1 MKGQTNQ
8 WEDNIELVTER
19 KFGLFGAVMMGL
31 GAAIGF
37 EVFVLLDYA
46 YFHLAG
52 PSMIS
57 ALFLCGFIN
66 ILTMFS
72 YSELSAAIPK
82 MGGEYTYT
90 KAAFGGLTAFMAGC
104 LRWLASV
111 FGAAL
116 AAIVFTRQLG
126 YFFSILVPMS
136 RSFILVNTPL
146 IVAILVII
154 LAVLDIRG
162 VKEVTTL
169 IVGAFLAIFVFFLAN
184 GLSHGI
190 APPEVLPTPSFGGLS
205 GFFAATAYTFTMFV
219 GMRALVAGAP
229 QIKDPGKNVPKALL
243 LSTVLLI
250 AVYCSVAYVA
260 VGVVPL
266 GDYDEP
272 FLNLAAAN
280 IMGGI
285 GGILFA
291 VAGMVASVSSVA
303 TAMMVQSS
311 LLGGMSRDGY
321 LPKVLLRVHRRFG
334 TRYVAVI
341 ASSLF
346 VIMFSV
352 IGAVEFLGYA
362 ASFGSLLVFA
372 LVNLSLMKLREKEP
386 HLKRPFK
393 APLYPLT
400 PIAGIVL
407 SFLLLVFPMI
417 LRDVNAESALI
428 SSLGLVALVLATYY
442 LRMVGRYRLRV
453 AMGGVSLGM
462 GILLALLAY
471 LSETSFELLI
481 IRRFPPSV
489 LVFVSAVSILAGI
502 LNITAHARK
511 IF

>member
-1 MKGQTNQ
+1 
-8 WEDNIELVTER
+8 
-19 KFGLFGAVMMGL
+19 MGL
-31 GAAIGF
+31 GGAIGF
-37 EVFVLLDYA
+37 EIFVLLDYA
-46 YFHLAG
+46 YFDLAG
-52 PSMIS
+52 PSMVS

-66 ILTMFS
+66 LLTMFS

-82 MGGEYTYT
+82 VGGEYTYT

-111 FGAAL
+111 FGGAL
-116 AAIVFTRQLG
+116 AAVVFAQQLA
-126 YFFSILVPMS
+126 YFFSIVFPIVS
-136 RSFILVNTPL
+136 VNTPL
-146 IVAILVII
+146 IAAIVVII
-154 LAVLDIRG
+154 LATLDIRG

-169 IVGAFLAIFVFFLAN
+169 IVVAFLAIFAVFLAS
-184 GLSHGI
+184 GLWYGLT
-190 APPEVLPTPSFGGLS
+190 PPEVLPRPSPGGLS

-243 LSTVLLI
+243 LSTVLLT

-260 VGVVPL
+260 VGIVPA
-266 GDYDEP
+266 GDSVESP
-272 FLNLAAAN
+272 LLNFAAAE

-285 GGILFA
+285 GGLLFA
-291 VAGMVASVSSVA
+291 IAGMVASVSSVG

-311 LLGGMSRDGY
+311 ILGGMSRDGY

-334 TRYVAVI
+334 TRYMAVI

-346 VIMFSV
+346 VILFSV
-352 IGAVEFLGYA
+352 IGAVEFLVYA
-362 ASFGSLLVFA
+362 ATFGSLLVFA

-393 APLYPLT
+393 APLYPIT
-400 PIAGIVL
+400 PIAGIVM
-407 SFLLLVFPMI
+407 SFLLLVFPVF
-417 LRDVNAESALI
+417 LRDVNAESALV
-428 SSLGLVALVLATYY
+428 SGLGLLALVLATYY

-462 GILLALLAY
+462 GALLALLAY
-471 LSETSFELLI
+471 LTKTGFEPLI
-481 IRRFPPSV
+481 IPRFPLYV
-489 LVFVSAVSILAGI
+489 LIFVSAVSILAGI
-502 LNITAHARK
+502 LNVTARTRK

>member
-1 MKGQTNQ
+1 M
-8 WEDNIELVTER
+8 VAER
-19 KFGLFGAVMMGL
+19 KLGLFGAVMMGL

-37 EVFVLLDYA
+37 EIFVLLDYA

-52 PSMIS
+52 SSMVS
-57 ALFLCGFIN
+57 ALVLCGFIN

-72 YSELSAAIPK
+72 YSELSAAIPE

-90 KAAFGGLTAFMAGC
+90 KAAFGGLTAFMSGC

-116 AAIVFTRQLG
+116 AAIVFTRQLA
-126 YFFSILVPMS
+126 YFSSILVPMS

-154 LAVLDIRG
+154 FAVLDIRG
-162 VKEVTTL
+162 VREVTTL
-169 IVGAFLAIFVFFLAN
+169 IVGAFLAIFVFFLVN
-184 GLSHGI
+184 GLWQGVT
-190 APPEVLPTPSFGGLS
+190 PPEVLPAPSFGGLS

-229 QIKDPGKNVPKALL
+229 QIENPGKNVPKALL
-243 LSTVLLI
+243 LSTVLLV
-250 AVYCSVAYVA
+250 AVYCGVAYVA

-266 GDYDEP
+266 GDYNEP

-280 IMGGI
+280 VIGGI
-285 GGILFA
+285 GGALFA
-291 VAGMVASVSSVA
+291 VAGIVASVSSVA

-321 LPKVLLRVHRRFG
+321 LPKVLLKTHRRFG

-352 IGAVEFLGYA
+352 TATVEFLGYA

-393 APLYPLT
+393 APLYPIT
-400 PIAGIVL
+400 PIAGIAM
-407 SFLLLVFPMI
+407 SFLLLLFPI
-417 LRDVNAESALI
+417 FLRDVNAQSALM
-428 SSLGLVALVLATYY
+428 SGLGLMALVITTYY
-442 LRMVGRYRLRV
+442 LRMIGRHRLRV
-453 AMGGVSLGM
+453 AVGGVSLGM
-462 GILLALLAY
+462 GVLLALLAY
-471 LSETSFELLI
+471 LSETGFEPLIIPRFPLHLLI
-481 IRRFPPSV
+481 
-489 LVFVSAVSILAGI
+489 FVSAVSILAGV
-502 LNITAHARK
+502 LNIVVHARK